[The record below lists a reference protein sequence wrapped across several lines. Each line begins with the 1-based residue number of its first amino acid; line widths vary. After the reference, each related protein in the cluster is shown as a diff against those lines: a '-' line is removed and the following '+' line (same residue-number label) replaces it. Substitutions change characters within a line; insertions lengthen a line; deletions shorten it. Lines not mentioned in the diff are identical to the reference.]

1 MGILEKLK
9 LQIQERTEIFN
20 MNNRAEGSPI
30 AGSIRETIRKVVTP
44 PGSSRGGTSLTNLRQ
59 MVVEKFQS
67 DSIITPEQ
75 LYNLLYNTNNP
86 KKVLVLDVRKVAE
99 YLDGHISSSKCG
111 VVAVDPD
118 WLKVASNSSD
128 LESLMTAFGPKDL
141 GLKKVFESRG
151 EYELV
156 VYCDSN
162 SCSLQNDL
170 VQLHKIIYEWEFKV
184 NLATHPKVLVGGYT
198 GILYFLNKSLAGV
211 FKREG

>member
-9 LQIQERTEIFN
+9 LQIQERTEKFN
-20 MNNRAEGSPI
+20 RNNRSEGSPI
-30 AGSIRETIRKVVTP
+30 QESIRETIRKVVTP

-59 MVVEKFQS
+59 LVVEKFQS
-67 DSIITPEQ
+67 NNIITPEQ
-75 LYNLLYNTNNP
+75 LYNLLYNTSNL

-99 YLDGHISSSKCG
+99 YLEGHISSSKCG
-111 VVAVDPD
+111 VVPVDPD

-156 VYCDSN
+156 VYCDS
-162 SCSLQNDL
+162 SSTSLQNNL
-170 VQLHKIIYEWEFKV
+170 EQLHRIIYEWEFEV
-184 NLATHPKVLVGGYT
+184 NLTAHPKVLVGGY
-198 GILYFLNKSLAGV
+198 KGV
-211 FKREG
+211 YIF